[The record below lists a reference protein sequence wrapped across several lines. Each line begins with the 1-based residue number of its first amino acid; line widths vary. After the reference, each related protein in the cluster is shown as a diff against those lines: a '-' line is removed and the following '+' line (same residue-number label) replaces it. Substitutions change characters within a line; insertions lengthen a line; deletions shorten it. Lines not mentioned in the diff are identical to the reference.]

1 MSGSAPMMAGIFRGR
16 CLAMAH
22 QDENALEG
30 VVAQVSALTKTLLD
44 EGVDPSMVAFALTSV
59 AADMGLQVCGDP
71 MRVFPVLLGAISQQA
86 QRRSEVDAAQETY

>member
-1 MSGSAPMMAGIFRGR
+1 
-16 CLAMAH
+16 MAH

-71 MRVFPVLLGAISQQA
+71 MQVFPVLLGAISQQA
-86 QRRSEVDAAQETY
+86 QRRSEVGAAQETDEPAHVPLDATVH

>member
-1 MSGSAPMMAGIFRGR
+1 MAR
-16 CLAMAH
+16 
-22 QDENALEG
+22 QDEDALEG

-44 EGVDPSMVAFALTSV
+44 EGSDPSMVAFALTSV

-86 QRRSEVDAAQETY
+86 HRRREEIEEQEAEGQDDGMPAHVPLNATVH